1 MAIKAKKLKGD
12 KTAYEI
18 RVQYNKVRIKRVVR
32 TTLTQ
37 ARRIE
42 SEILQKLISGEYE
55 SLKRKENSLFRDY
68 AEEYLSEVHWQKSF
82 RRTKQLV
89 DLLIKEFGT
98 KRLTEITTKDFL
110 RYRARR
116 IEMLSN
122 ATFNREHSCLQRMLN
137 VAISDEGFLITK
149 NPLRGIKKLPEAP
162 VENRELTPEE
172 YQKLLRAAP
181 EYFRRIMFFACNV
194 GTRLQETL
202 GLQFKQVK
210 IHDFGAEVEVIETK
224 SGKKE
229 TIPINQGVVK
239 LLHAIAKDRGINLK
253 FMSEQQREQYVF
265 LGLRGDRLKS
275 VRKPTQ
281 RTFRDAGV
289 PYRDFHTF
297 RHFWTTEMF
306 NAGADVFE
314 IQKIGRWGDL
324 KTMLRYCHKRRSQ
337 EYDAVNK
344 LHQHLSSAAEIT
356 PFKKASSKK

>member
-18 RVQYNKVRIKRVVR
+18 RVQHNKVRIKRVVR
-32 TTLTQ
+32 TTLTK
-37 ARRIE
+37 AKRIE

-55 SLKRKENSLFRDY
+55 SLKRKENPLFRDY
-68 AEEYLSEVHWQKSF
+68 TEEYLKDVHWQKSF

-89 DLLIKEFGT
+89 ELLAKEFGN

-116 IEMLSN
+116 TETVSN

-137 VAISDEGFLITK
+137 VAISDDGLLISK

-172 YQKLLRAAP
+172 YQKLLKAAP

-202 GLQFKQVK
+202 SLQFKQVK
-210 IHDFGAEVEVIETK
+210 IHDFGAEVELIETK
-224 SGKKE
+224 SGKRE
-229 TIPINQGVVK
+229 TVPINEGVVE
-239 LLHAIAKDRGINLK
+239 LLDVIARQRGIDFR
-253 FMSEQQREQYVF
+253 FMSEQEREQYVF
-265 LGLRGDRLKS
+265 LGLRGERLKS
-275 VRKPTQ
+275 VRKPMQ

-306 NAGADVFE
+306 NAGADVLE

-324 KTMLRYCHKRRSQ
+324 KTMLRYCHKRRTQ

-344 LHQHLSSAAEIT
+344 LHQHLSSAAEIL
-356 PFKKASSKK
+356 PFKKVNSNN

>member
-1 MAIKAKKLKGD
+1 MAIKAKKLQGN
-12 KTAYEI
+12 KTVYEI
-18 RVQYNKVRIKRVVR
+18 RVQHNKVRIKRVVR

-55 SLKRKENSLFRDY
+55 SLKQKENPLFRDY
-68 AEEYLSEVHWQKSF
+68 AGEYLKEVHWQKSF

-89 DLLIKEFGT
+89 ELLIKEFSG

-110 RYRARR
+110 RYRGRR
-116 IEMLSN
+116 LETISN

-137 VAISDEGFLITK
+137 VAVSDEAFLISK
-149 NPLRGIKKLPEAP
+149 NRLNAIKKLPEAP

-172 YQKLLRAAP
+172 YQKLLKAAP

-210 IHDFGAEVEVIETK
+210 IHDFGAEIELIKTK
-224 SGKKE
+224 SGKRE
-229 TIPINQGVVK
+229 TIPINKGVVQ
-239 LLHAIAKDRGINLK
+239 LLDVIAQERRTNLK
-253 FMSEQQREQYVF
+253 FMTEEQREQYVF
-265 LGLRGDRLKS
+265 PGLRSERLKS
-275 VRKPTQ
+275 VRKPMQ
-281 RTFRDAGV
+281 RTFKDAAI
-289 PYRDFHTF
+289 PYKDFHTF

-306 NAGADVFE
+306 NAGADVLE
-314 IQKIGRWGDL
+314 IKKIGRWGDL
-324 KTMLRYCHKRRSQ
+324 KTMLRYCHKRRIQ

-344 LHQHLSSAAEIT
+344 LHQHLSSCAEIL
-356 PFKKASSKK
+356 PFKKVLSKK